1 MSKLIEFNPEDVKD
15 KSFEITFEDDEP
27 WNPKGIISQF
37 YSPYSGCLNKKT
49 TVPVSD
55 IGDYSLFIKKN
66 LGEARGFF
74 IRTKSSKWYEAKEII
89 PSPSGSVI
97 YFNEQVGKIFK
108 KGCIYPIVI
117 VSPYVFSY
125 KRILQAVEEL
135 YKAGHIET
143 IGYGQTKILS
153 P

>member
-1 MSKLIEFNPEDVKD
+1 MSKLIEFNSEDVQ
-15 KSFEITFEDDEP
+15 
-27 WNPKGIISQF
+27 KGLLSQME
-37 YSPYSGCLNKKT
+37 SPYWGCERKKT
-49 TVPVSD
+49 TVSVFD
-55 IGDYSLFIKKN
+55 VGDYSIFIKKN
-66 LGEARGFF
+66 LEDAKGLL
-74 IRTKSSKWYEAKEII
+74 IKTKSSKWYEAKEII

-125 KRILQAVEEL
+125 KRILLAAEEL

>member
-1 MSKLIEFNPEDVKD
+1 MVISLVLMRQFIFLKSMSKLIEFN
-15 KSFEITFEDDEP
+15 DDEP
-27 WNPKGIISQF
+27 WKPRGLLSSME
-37 YSPYSGCLNKKT
+37 SPYWGCARKKT
-49 TVPVSD
+49 TIPVSD

-125 KRILQAVEEL
+125 KRILQAAEEL
-135 YKAGHIET
+135 YKTGHIET
-143 IGYGQTKILS
+143 IGYE
-153 P
+153 